1 MRILIVSL
9 IITSGFFV
17 TGTVRAQPAQLSAP
31 ATETPALPDLTPD
44 VITKPGNGY
53 QAPANPLNEGESVI
67 APSQEPWQKEK
78 AKRKG
83 GKTAD
88 EVFATLPTE
97 IQSQILDETH
107 SVHNQCTQ
115 YKIYA
120 QLHNCECL
128 GSRYFEERVFS
139 PEQSK
144 DTIVGAISGEC
155 TSVPGVAG
163 YGFDQCIA
171 AMRYVVHET
180 HMSAFCNCFANTLA
194 ENYQRSPWPDFEN
207 LRALTSKSNA
217 TCLKKVPG
225 AIIGLP

>member
-9 IITSGFFV
+9 MIAGGFFI
-17 TGTVRAQPAQLSAP
+17 TGPAHAQPAQLSAP
-31 ATETPALPDLTPD
+31 ATDATALPDLSPD
-44 VITKPGNGY
+44 VIKKPEGGY
-53 QAPANPLNEGESVI
+53 QAPVNPLDEGESVI

-88 EVFATLPTE
+88 EVFATLPVE
-97 IQSQILDETH
+97 VQSQILDETN

-115 YKIYA
+115 YKIYS
-120 QLHNCECL
+120 QFHNCECL

-139 PEQSK
+139 PDKSK
-144 DTIVGAISGEC
+144 DTLVAELAGEC

-171 AMRYVVHET
+171 AMKYIVHQT

-194 ENYQRSPWPDFEN
+194 ENYKDAPYPDFEN
-207 LRALTSKSNA
+207 LRGLTSKSNA